1 METAKDKIYTLEKF
15 YHVCKKRGHEKIFIL
30 WKNFT
35 MYAKREDMTRYLVV
49 LVNLF
54 NNAKNSLL
62 IKIIFFN
69 KSQMTFSQVA

>member
-1 METAKDKIYTLEKF
+1 
-15 YHVCKKRGHEKIFIL
+15 
-30 WKNFT
+30 

-62 IKIIFFN
+62 IKIICFN
-69 KSQMTFSQVA
+69 KSQMTFSLVA